1 MIECGRIQVDQDL
14 IKKDEHLLRM
24 RKMEI
29 GITTLGVT
37 TLEVTT
43 LGVTTLGVT
52 TLGVMTLDVMPLS
65 QTHSALHYA
74 ECRCAKSRN

>member
-29 GITTLGVT
+29 GVPTLAVM
-37 TLEVTT
+37 T
-43 LGVTTLGVT
+43 LGVTTLGIT
-52 TLGVMTLDVMPLS
+52 TLGVMPLS

-74 ECRCAKSRN
+74 ACCAKSRNYA